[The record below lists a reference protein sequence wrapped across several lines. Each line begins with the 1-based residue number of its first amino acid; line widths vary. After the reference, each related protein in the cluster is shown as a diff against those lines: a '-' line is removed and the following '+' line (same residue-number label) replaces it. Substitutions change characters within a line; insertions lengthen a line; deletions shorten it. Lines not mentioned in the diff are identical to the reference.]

1 MSAMRRTK
9 KPFDRCLVC
18 GGEIVEKEVE
28 KLLRGGVDTA
38 VAKVYADVC
47 LHCRKRLYSQET
59 VRRFGRLREKSEFR
73 RVGDFGI
80 YLWFGRP
87 NILPCIQRRG

>member
-1 MSAMRRTK
+1 MKQAK
-9 KPFDRCLVC
+9 KPFVGCPVC

-38 VAKVYADVC
+38 VVKVHADVC
-47 LHCRKRLYSQET
+47 THCGERLYLQET
-59 VRRFGRLREKSEFR
+59 VRRFERMREKLEF
-73 RVGDFGI
+73 GGAGNFGI
-80 YLWFGRP
+80 YLQVQSP